1 MAKKEEN
8 HELHQ
13 LSEPNHKAQEI
24 DTASK
29 SLTDALEVSFVILKI
44 IMVILVIAF
53 LASGFKT
60 VNPDEKAIVLRFGK
74 IRGAGEARVLDSEH
88 SPYWIIPYPIDEMV
102 KIPSERTYDL
112 TIDSFWYYLSDN
124 EKMLENPPAVNPDK
138 PLHPIRDGYCLTRSE
153 KREDSDAK
161 GNDYNLVHTEW
172 VIQYK
177 IDNPELF
184 FTNVQIPEKK
194 ISDISQDVFQE
205 ALEPIMRNLLED
217 VVVTTMVKFT
227 IDEAIT
233 SKSRIPTQVKNQL
246 NIKLDA
252 IDSGVEVKNVL
263 LKKAEVPIQ
272 VKKAFDLSFEAS
284 QIRDTLIT
292 NAKLEKTNKLNEAA
306 GPIAEDLYKALKSY
320 EALNKALNDDAA
332 SEEELESLK
341 EKLEVLENELEV
353 LWAPEQLKGNAKE
366 LLSDA
371 EIYKTTVVSNA
382 EASVNTL
389 KKLLP
394 EYRKNPDIVVSRHY
408 YEMLKKIYK
417 NADEIIALNNKPGA
431 SGSET
436 WILLNRDTSLKPK
449 NKENSN
455 QN

>member
-8 HELHQ
+8 HELHK
-13 LSEPNHKAQEI
+13 LSEPNSRTEEF
-24 DTASK
+24 DTAGK
-29 SLTDALEVSFVILKI
+29 SLTDALEISFVILKI

-60 VNPDEKAIVLRFGK
+60 VNPDEKALVLRLGK
-74 IRGAGEARVLDSEH
+74 IKGTGQARVLTNEN

-124 EKMLENPPAVNPDK
+124 EKMLENPSAVKPNK

-172 VIQYK
+172 KIEYK
-177 IDNPELF
+177 IENPELF
-184 FTNVQIPEKK
+184 FTNVQIPDKK
-194 ISDISQDVFQE
+194 ISDISQDIFE
-205 ALEPIMRNLLED
+205 DALEPVMRNLLED
-217 VVVTTMVKFT
+217 VVVTTMVKYT

-233 SKSRIPTQVKNQL
+233 SKSRIPAKVKEQL
-246 NIKLDA
+246 NNKLDV
-252 IDSGVEVKNVL
+252 IDSGVLVKNVL
-263 LKKAEVPIQ
+263 LNKAEVPRQ

-284 QIRDTLIT
+284 QNRNTAIT
-292 NAKLEKTNKLNEAA
+292 DAERKKTDKLNETA
-306 GPIAEDLYKALKSY
+306 GPVAEKLY
-320 EALNKALNDDAA
+320 EALNDDTT
-332 SEEELESLK
+332 S
-341 EKLEVLENELEV
+341 ENELEA
-353 LWAPEQLKGNAKE
+353 LWAQLKGKAKE
-366 LLSDA
+366 KLSDA

-394 EYRKNPDIVVSRHY
+394 EYKKNPDIVVSRRY
-408 YEMLKKIYK
+408 YDMLKKIYE
-417 NADEIIALNNKPGA
+417 NADEIMALNHKPGD
-431 SGSET
+431 SGSAT
-436 WILLNRDTSLKPK
+436 WILLNRDTSLKSK
-449 NKENSN
+449 DKENSK
-455 QN
+455 QD